1 MNSKI
6 EALSV
11 YDAYT
16 LNAFGVKEMG
26 NQNVGFTK
34 AWHNVLGYELIKSK
48 AVRLR
53 TEIYYQYL
61 FNVPIV
67 NSPNSNFSIVNL
79 SYGLPI
85 EKLENKGYGKN
96 YGMELTLDHFF
107 NNSFYYMA
115 TLSLFNSKF
124 LAGDGVWYNTSYNC
138 NYISNFLFGKEIEFG
153 KEKNKTFGFNLK
165 AMYRGGYR
173 TTPIDLQASI
183 AADRTIYV
191 REETNKKRLNDAF
204 EMNAGLNFRKNGEKY
219 SWIVS
224 ADLQNIFDHKNIL
237 YSEYRGGSKS
247 VITVKGI
254 GFIPVVNVKVEC

>member
-1 MNSKI
+1 
-6 EALSV
+6 
-11 YDAYT
+11 
-16 LNAFGVKEMG
+16 
-26 NQNVGFTK
+26 
-34 AWHNVLGYELIKSK
+34 LGYELIKSK

-67 NSPNSNFSIVNL
+67 NNPNSNFSIINL
-79 SYGLPI
+79 SYGLPF

-96 YGMELTLDHFF
+96 YGLELTLDHFF
-107 NNSFYYMA
+107 YNSFYYMA

-138 NYISNFLFGKEIEFG
+138 NYISNFMFGKEIEFG

-204 EMNAGLNFRKNGEKY
+204 EMNAGINYRKNCEKY
-219 SWIVS
+219 SWIIS

-254 GFIPVVNVKVEC
+254 GFIPVINLKVEF